1 MWAILWV
8 ATLGVM
14 SAQSRHPAYIRYG
27 VNEGLPNQELYCVM
41 RDREGFIWFGS
52 DAGVARFDGH
62 HMRVFDSRDGLP
74 DRAVL
79 QIQQDRQGR
88 IWFFMPSGYLSYYFN
103 GHFYNSDNDSTLA
116 ALACRNTIISYYE
129 HSNGDLYFGSMG
141 GEIKCLHPNGKVEPI
156 YPVSH
161 PRWVVAFSEHKGLP
175 VAGSLATGYI
185 AVDTV
190 QGMHGILCEPTS
202 AFVSAVTNFPLKGLF
217 HSNGDFWITFGLHVL
232 IIRPDAPTRYYYGK
246 LPGLTSGRIVY
257 LGETKEGYIWIG
269 TSKGAYLYASSHLEL
284 GPIKHVLPKDEV
296 RYVMED
302 GDNGTWFATT
312 LGAVYMPDQGIR
324 IAFHPD
330 YLGQDLA
337 IRGLDR
343 TANGNYIAAVYPLGF
358 YLLDRRLSRLH
369 VWETD
374 PDSMFRLPLAVFAL
388 DSVTTYVTTVSQ
400 TMIVSP
406 PKLEPIQAL
415 VYADYE
421 NYKDSLCLCTSYG
434 WYLVDPSRHQT
445 HLWGSKELPIRTSRQ
460 PERCYEAE
468 TDRQG
473 RLWIANTRGLSYY
486 RDGVL
491 NEVEAARPYLR
502 GKILDLVADPVRGV
516 WVGTVAHG
524 LLYIDGD
531 TVVQFNEPSGLVD
544 IQVNSIDIGSGG
556 DVWAGTP
563 RGVSRVQFDRKRKA
577 SKIDNLYSGGSL
589 PNKPISKVLVEGD
602 SVLVVMNNEVLIFS
616 QRLFDA
622 AISAPIPK
630 LLSLSIMGRDTL
642 PVDGLRLDYGD
653 NNLLFRF
660 TAIGFRGGQK
670 IEYRFRLRGDQ
681 EPWTI
686 IKGEE
691 ISFVSLPPGEYAF
704 ELQAKT
710 PGTPWSAQAAVLR
723 FEISKPYWQKAWFI
737 LLLILTILGT
747 ILLIVIWIFYQAK
760 RRNERRQRLVQ
771 AEHRAL
777 VTQMNPHFISNSL
790 QSIQSYFIN
799 RDLETANDYMA
810 DFSELMRSIL
820 DSSRSSS
827 TTLQSELRMI
837 RLYLQMEQMRTSDG
851 FEFQITVDPA
861 IQPERFTLPPL
872 LLQPFLENAIWHGI
886 VPKGKQG
893 KVDIY
898 IEPVEGGIQIVL
910 NDDGIG
916 RTQSLAAKA
925 KLIKTRKSHAT
936 DIVRERIDLLNQHY
950 KNQFKFWIVDR
961 VDPEG
966 QPAGTTVIFI
976 LPTNFKEPHDQ
987 NHPD

>member
-1 MWAILWV
+1 MWAILWMI
-8 ATLGVM
+8 TLGVLP
-14 SAQSRHPAYIRYG
+14 AQSRHPAYIRYG

-79 QIQQDRQGR
+79 QIQQDRKGR
-88 IWFFMPSGYLSYYFN
+88 IWFFMPSGYLSYAYN
-103 GHFYNSDNDSTLA
+103 GRFYNSDNDSTLA
-116 ALACRNTIISYYE
+116 KLTCRNTILSYYE
-129 HSNGDLYFGSMG
+129 HSSGDLYFGSMG
-141 GEIKCLHPNGKVEPI
+141 GEVKCLHPDGNVEVI
-156 YPVSH
+156 YPVPH
-161 PRWVVAFSEHKGLP
+161 PRWVVAFAERNRLTI
-175 VAGSLATGYI
+175 AGSLVTGYI

-190 QGMHGILCEPTS
+190 QGLHGVFCEPNNL
-202 AFVSAVTNFPLKGLF
+202 FVSSANNFPIKGLF
-217 HSNGDFWITFGLHVL
+217 HTNGEFWISFGLHVL
-232 IIRPDAPTRYYYGK
+232 IMRPGMPTRHYHAE
-246 LPGLTSGRIVY
+246 LPGLAQGRIVY
-257 LGETKEGYIWIG
+257 LGETKEGHVWIG
-269 TSKGAYLYASSHLEL
+269 TSRGAYLYANSHLEQ
-284 GPIKHVLPKDEV
+284 GPMNHVLPKDEV
-296 RYVMED
+296 RYVLED

-330 YLGQDLA
+330 YLGEDLA
-337 IRGLDR
+337 IRGLER
-343 TANGNYIAAVYPLGF
+343 TANGNYMAAVYPLGF
-358 YLLDRRLSRLH
+358 YLLDSLLRPLQTWR
-369 VWETD
+369 TD
-374 PDSMFRLPLAVFAL
+374 PDSMFDLPLAVFAL
-388 DSVTTYVTTVSQ
+388 DSATTYATSVSQ
-400 TMIVSP
+400 TFMVKP
-406 PKLEPIQAL
+406 PQLKPIQAL

-421 NYKDSLCLCTSYG
+421 HYKDSLCLCTSFG
-434 WYLVDPSRHQT
+434 WYLVDPTMHQT

-486 RDGVL
+486 QDGVVH
-491 NEVEAARPYLR
+491 EMEAARPYLR
-502 GKILDLVADPVRGV
+502 GKILDLVADPVQGV

-531 TVVQFNEPSGLVD
+531 SVVQFSEVGGLVD
-544 IQVNSIDIGSGG
+544 IQVNSIDIDPHG
-556 DVWAGTP
+556 DVWVGTP
-563 RGVSRVQFDRKRKA
+563 HGVSRIQYDRRHKT
-577 SKIDNLYSGGSL
+577 SQIDNLYSGGSL
-589 PNKPISKVLVEGD
+589 PNHAISKILVQGD
-602 SVLVVMNNEVLIFS
+602 SVLVVTQSEVLIFS

-622 AISAPIPK
+622 AVSPPIPK
-630 LLSLSIMGRDTL
+630 LLSLSVMGKDTL

-670 IEYRFRLRGDQ
+670 IEYRFRVRGDK

-686 IKGEE
+686 STGEE

-723 FEISKPYWQKAWFI
+723 FEVSKPYWQKAWFI
-737 LLLILTILGT
+737 VLLVFAILGS
-747 ILLIVIWIFYQAK
+747 ILLIVFWIFYQVK

-820 DSSRSSS
+820 DSSRSST
-827 TTLQSELRMI
+827 TTLQSELRLI
-837 RLYLQMEQMRTSDG
+837 RLYLQMERMRTSDG
-851 FEFQITVDPA
+851 FDFQITVDPA
-861 IQPERFTLPPL
+861 IQPDRFTLPPL

-886 VPKGKQG
+886 VPKGQQG
-893 KVDIY
+893 QIDIY
-898 IEPVEGGIQIVL
+898 IEPVEDTVRIVL

-916 RTQSLAAKA
+916 RTQSQAAKA

-936 DIVRERIDLLNQHY
+936 DIVRERIELLNQHR
-950 KNQFKFWIVDR
+950 KSQFKFWIVDR

>member
-1 MWAILWV
+1 MV
-8 ATLGVM
+8 AVDVLP
-14 SAQSRHPAYIRYG
+14 AQSRHPAYIRYG

-88 IWFFMPSGYLSYYFN
+88 IWFFMPSGYLSYAYN
-103 GHFYNSDNDSTLA
+103 GQFYNSDNDSTLA
-116 ALACRNTIISYYE
+116 KLTCRNTIISYFE

-141 GEIKCLHPNGKVEPI
+141 GEIKCLHTDGKVEVI
-156 YPVSH
+156 YPVPH
-161 PRWVVAFSEHKGLP
+161 PRWVVAFGEHDGQTI
-175 VAGSLATGYI
+175 AGSMAGGYVALDTITGI
-185 AVDTV
+185 H
-190 QGMHGILCEPTS
+190 GMFCGSNTP
-202 AFVSAVTNFPLKGLF
+202 FVSTVNNFPLKGIF
-217 HSNGDFWITFGLHVL
+217 HSNGEFWITFGHHA
-232 IIRPDAPTRYYYGK
+232 IIVKPGFAPRLYTGYI
-246 LPGLTSGRIVY
+246 PGLVQGRTVY
-257 LGETKEGYIWIG
+257 LGETKEGFVWVG
-269 TSKGAYLYASSHLEL
+269 TSKGAYLFANSNLEQ
-284 GPIKHVLPKDEV
+284 GPIKHVLPDDEV
-296 RYVMED
+296 RYILDD
-302 GDNGTWFATT
+302 GANGTWFATP
-312 LGAVYMPDQGIR
+312 LGAVHMPDQGIR
-324 IAFHPD
+324 IAFQPD
-330 YLGQDLA
+330 YLGNDLA
-337 IRGLDR
+337 IRGLER
-343 TANGNYIAAVYPLGF
+343 TAGGNYMAAVYPLGF
-358 YLLDRRLSRLH
+358 YLLDRHLKPIQ
-369 VWETD
+369 VWKTD
-374 PDSMFRLPLAVFAL
+374 RDSMFRMPLAVYAL
-388 DSVTTYVTTVSQ
+388 DSATTYVTSVSQ
-400 TMIVSP
+400 TLIVRP
-406 PKLEPIQAL
+406 PKLDPIQAL
-415 VYADYE
+415 VYSDYE
-421 NYKDSLCLCTSYG
+421 YYQDSLCLCTSYG
-434 WYLVDPSRHQT
+434 WYLVDPQRHQT
-445 HLWGSKELPIRTSRQ
+445 HLWGSKELPIRASRQ

-473 RLWIANTRGLSYY
+473 RLWVANTLGLSYY
-486 RDGVL
+486 EDGVVH
-491 NEVEAARPYLR
+491 EVETARPYLR
-502 GKILDLVADPVRGV
+502 GKVLDLVADPVRGV
-516 WVGTVAHG
+516 WVGTVANG

-531 TVVQFNEPSGLVD
+531 KVTQFSESGGLVD
-544 IQVNSIDIGSGG
+544 IQVNSIDIDPHG
-556 DVWAGTP
+556 DIWAGTP
-563 RGVSRVQFDRKRKA
+563 HGVSRIQFDRQRGT

-589 PNKPISKVLVEGD
+589 PNQGISKVLVHGD
-602 SVLVVMNNEVLIFS
+602 SVLVVMRSEVLIFS

-622 AISAPIPK
+622 AVNPPIPK
-630 LLSLSIMGRDTL
+630 LLSLCIMGHDTL
-642 PVDGLRLDYGD
+642 PVDGLRLDYGES
-653 NNLLFRF
+653 NLLFRF

-686 IKGEE
+686 STGEE

-710 PGTPWSAQAAVLR
+710 PGTPWSAQAAVMH

-737 LLLILTILGT
+737 VLFILAILGT
-747 ILLIVIWIFYQAK
+747 ILLIVAWIFYQVK

-861 IQPERFTLPPL
+861 IQPDRFTLPPL

-886 VPKGKQG
+886 VPKGVQG
-893 KVDIY
+893 KIDIY
-898 IEPVEGGIQIVL
+898 IEPFEEAVRIVL

-916 RTQSLAAKA
+916 RAQSQAAKA
-925 KLIKTRKSHAT
+925 RLIKTRKSHAT
-936 DIVRERIDLLNQHY
+936 DIVRERIELLNQHR